1 MKNDE
6 EEDDDEGNE
15 SEAEGAQLL
24 NVGTGDPSIS
34 EVRKK
39 KNRSPQGNAED
50 GGFELSAADTG
61 CPAHHPDAS
70 VAAAQPEGEE
80 ADETG

>member
-1 MKNDE
+1 MKKDE

-34 EVRKK
+34 ELRKK
-39 KNRSPQGNAED
+39 EPQ
-50 GGFELSAADTG
+50 
-61 CPAHHPDAS
+61 PAR
-70 VAAAQPEGEE
+70 
-80 ADETG
+80 

>member
-1 MKNDE
+1 MKKDE

-50 GGFELSAADTG
+50 GGFELSAADT
-61 CPAHHPDAS
+61 PDAS
-70 VAAAQPEGEE
+70 VAAAQPEEEE

>member
-34 EVRKK
+34 ESVKKRTAARKVMPKMEDLSSQLRTHPMPLLLLHDQKGK
-39 KNRSPQGNAED
+39 KLMRRV
-50 GGFELSAADTG
+50 EL
-61 CPAHHPDAS
+61 
-70 VAAAQPEGEE
+70 
-80 ADETG
+80 

>member
-50 GGFELSAADTG
+50 GGFELSAADT
-61 CPAHHPDAS
+61 PDAS
-70 VAAAQPEGEE
+70 VAAARPEGEE

>member
-39 KNRSPQGNAED
+39 RTAARKVMPKMEDLSSQLRTQAALPTTRCLCCCSTTRRGRS
-50 GGFELSAADTG
+50 
-61 CPAHHPDAS
+61 
-70 VAAAQPEGEE
+70 
-80 ADETG
+80 